1 MICINPILRPGY
13 FLFPATWGEGSEAP
27 LNFKKAD
34 AKATRNTQNKVLII
48 SNFWA

>member
-1 MICINPILRPGY
+1 MIYIYPILRLGY
-13 FLFPATWGEGSEAP
+13 FLLLATGVRGAEAP

-34 AKATRNTQNKVLII
+34 ATATKNTQNKVLII

>member
-1 MICINPILRPGY
+1 MIYIYPILRLGY
-13 FLFPATWGEGSEAP
+13 FLLPAIGVRGAEAP

-34 AKATRNTQNKVLII
+34 ATATKNTQNKVLII